1 MGNTLSETLCV
12 SLEGCDALTKPTYTV
27 ERTSGAVDSG
37 WVISESPFKVG
48 RPEWIKMHAT
58 KHISEG
64 WRIFMHNNKSDPN
77 LYVCGWRKINTIVPE
92 DQGPDFDLKD
102 WRKNLVNVLEDLEL
116 ARLEKFP
123 NNVSVNS

>member
-12 SLEGCDALTKPTYTV
+12 SLEGCDAITRHTYTV
-27 ERTSGAVDSG
+27 ERTSGSLDSG

-48 RPEWIKMHAT
+48 RPAWLKMHAT

-77 LYVCGWRKINTIVPE
+77 LYVSGWRKINTIVPE
-92 DQGPDFDLKD
+92 NQNPDFDLKI
-102 WRKNLVNVLEDLEL
+102 WRKNLVNILEELEV

>member
-12 SLEGCDALTKPTYTV
+12 SLEGCEAITRYTYTV
-27 ERTSGAVDSG
+27 ERTSGSIDSG
-37 WVISESPFKVG
+37 WVISESPFNIG
-48 RPEWIKMHAT
+48 RPKWLKMHAT

-64 WRIFMHNNKSDPN
+64 WRIFMHNNSSDPN
-77 LYVCGWRKINTIVPE
+77 LYVSGWRKINTIVPE
-92 DQGPDFDLKD
+92 NQNPDFDIKI
-102 WRKNLVNVLEDLEL
+102 WRKNLVNLLEELEV

>member
-12 SLEGCDALTKPTYTV
+12 SLEGCEAITRYTYTV
-27 ERTSGAVDSG
+27 ERTSGSIDSG
-37 WVISESPFKVG
+37 WVISESPFNIG
-48 RPEWIKMHAT
+48 RPKWLKMHAT

-64 WRIFMHNNKSDPN
+64 WRIFMHNN
-77 LYVCGWRKINTIVPE
+77 TIVPE
-92 DQGPDFDLKD
+92 NQNPDFDIKI
-102 WRKNLVNVLEDLEL
+102 WRKNLVNLLEELEV